1 MYESS
6 SAAYLAYGFAFREA
20 LMQNGAQIA
29 GIGSR
34 LAMGIFEELS

>member
-6 SAAYLAYGFAFREA
+6 SAAYLACGFAFREM
-20 LMQNGAQIA
+20 LMQNETQITW
-29 GIGSR
+29 IGSR